1 MQYGIRKS
9 GSITAMHDY
18 FTNRDAAIAKYK
30 FLELRERYGIKFD
43 YKYEVSDAALKYYY
57 VLSHVEAFVKNK
69 KEIKLLEVG
78 CGSGH
83 LIKIISNIFNIQS
96 EGFDP
101 ILKNSKVRIRES
113 IKLRKPKN
121 CKLWRLNNLDFE
133 ARNENNFDLIIDLC
147 AVTHFNV
154 VSQSPYRFDSGWDWL
169 IKFSKGYL
177 KSGGIIISA
186 TDTVI
191 NPHLD
196 KEFLKPV
203 EIFTNF
209 EESGLKISNVN
220 VFPEIANL
228 QSSFSEE
235 IFLRYGRP
243 FQSKK
248 PIELAVLG
256 FTAGF

>member
-1 MQYGIRKS
+1 MN
-9 GSITAMHDY
+9 DY
-18 FTNRDAAIAKYK
+18 FTNCDAALAKYK
-30 FLELRERYGIKFD
+30 FLELREQYGIKFD
-43 YKYEVSDAALKYYY
+43 YKYEVTDAALKYYY
-57 VLSHVEAFVKNK
+57 VLSHIKAFVKDK
-69 KEIKLLEVG
+69 KEIRLLEVG

-83 LIKIISNIFNIQS
+83 LIKIISNIFNIQT

-113 IKLRKPKN
+113 IKLRRPKN
-121 CKLWRLNNLDFE
+121 CKLWPLNNLDFE

-147 AVTHFNV
+147 AVTHFNT
-154 VSQSPYRFDSGWDWL
+154 VSQSPYELDSGWEWL
-169 IKFSKGYL
+169 VKFSKRYL
-177 KSGGIIISA
+177 KTSGMVISA
-186 TDTVI
+186 TDTVV
-191 NPHLD
+191 NTHLE

-209 EESGLKISNVN
+209 EQSGLKISNVN
-220 VFPEIANL
+220 QFPEIVGL
-228 QSSFSEE
+228 QPSFSEE

-256 FTAGF
+256 FTAKF